1 MTITNYTF
9 FSPTGTEFP
18 VSANADGK
26 LYQMLTGMELD
37 GYRRRDWE
45 QPIDTAL
52 NRQYVNTSLVVGGRY
67 FELKNET
74 VELQPSAQNFV
85 HANIDLTQTEAPV
98 SLSVEQADNSNGLD
112 INNGS
117 GVLKKVI
124 DIVTTDTSTVTSA
137 KVPEQV
143 ASFDFVTA
151 NQIREK
157 GDKGNFIGA
166 ASSGW
171 TLSKTP
177 MARLSNNV
185 LTISVPSVVNSSAKN
200 HTWYDVA
207 DFSATLGSISA
218 YGDSY
223 VAAFD
228 GNNSN
233 AQLWRCRFMDGKLR
247 FLPETLAGNA
257 KRYAFCNVSFL
268 IE

>member
-37 GYRRRDWE
+37 SYRRKDWE

-85 HANIDLTQTEAPV
+85 HANIDLTNIAAPV

-117 GVLKKVI
+117 GVLKKAI

-137 KVPEQV
+137 KAPEQV
-143 ASFDFVTA
+143 SSFDFITA

-157 GDKGNFIGA
+157 GDTGVFIGGV
-166 ASSGW
+166 SSGW
-171 TLSKTP
+171 TISQTP
-177 MARLSNNV
+177 TARLSNNV
-185 LTISVPSVVNSSAKN
+185 LTIAIPSVVNDGAKN

-207 DFSATLGSISA
+207 DFSATLGNVSA
-218 YGDSY
+218 YGDTY
-223 VAAFD
+223 AAAFD

-233 AQLWRCRFMDGKLR
+233 GQLWRARFMNGKLR
-247 FLPETLAGNA
+247 LLPETLTGAT
-257 KRYAFCNVSFL
+257 KRYAFCNLSFL
-268 IE
+268 IK